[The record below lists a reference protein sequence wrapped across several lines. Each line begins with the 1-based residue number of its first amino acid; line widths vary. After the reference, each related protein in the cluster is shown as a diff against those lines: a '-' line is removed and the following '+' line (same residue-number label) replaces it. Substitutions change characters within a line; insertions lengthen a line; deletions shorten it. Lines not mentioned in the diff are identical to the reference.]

1 MKRDRGNVWLGAAA
15 VVENEQGDW
24 LVVKKAYSG
33 LKGRWSLPAGFVQ
46 QGETIASAAIRE
58 VKEETGVDC
67 LVAGLIGFR
76 SGVIRNDISDNM
88 AIFYCKPTGQSTI
101 VVQEREIIEASWI
114 HPQQLATDSNASV
127 MLVEMAEH
135 QVQRH
140 QLDKIDGVNPGN
152 VFGYSEYQLYFKK

>member
-1 MKRDRGNVWLGAAA
+1 MKIERGKVWLGVAS
-15 VVENEQGDW
+15 VVENDNGEW
-24 LVVKKAYSG
+24 LVVKKSYSG
-33 LKGRWSLPAGFVQ
+33 LKGCWSLPAGFVH
-46 QGETIASAAIRE
+46 QGETVTTAAVRE
-58 VKEETGVDC
+58 VKEETDIDC
-67 LVAGLIGFR
+67 EVVGLIGFR
-76 SGVIRNDISDNM
+76 TGVIRGDISDNM

-140 QLDKIDGVNPGN
+140 QLDKIDGVNPGD